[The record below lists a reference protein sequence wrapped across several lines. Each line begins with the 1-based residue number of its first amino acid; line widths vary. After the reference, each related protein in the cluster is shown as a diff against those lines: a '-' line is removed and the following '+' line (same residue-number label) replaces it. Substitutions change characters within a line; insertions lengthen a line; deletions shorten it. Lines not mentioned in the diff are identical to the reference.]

1 MPIARPI
8 QPEDAS
14 PEVKAVFDDIM
25 ATRKTDW
32 INDFWK
38 VLAHHPPTLKRTWES
53 LKQVMAPGGALDP
66 VTKEM
71 IYLAVSIT
79 NGCEYCIASHT
90 DAARAKGMTEEMLG
104 ELIGVIGMA
113 NETNALVTAYQVEVD
128 ERFRR
133 AP

>member
-25 ATRKTDW
+25 AIRKTDW

-90 DAARAKGMTEEMLG
+90 AAARAKGMTEEMLG